1 MTSTNTVDI
10 TAWQDKFAAITR
22 RAEAAQEAHVA
33 QMTALAVELEAV
45 RSAFADAQ
53 WDDSAI
59 LDLNDVATRAELDA
73 RTAVYDEAGYFEA
86 DNMIGFDHEGNPY

>member
-59 LDLNDVATRAELDA
+59 LDLA